1 MFYNFL
7 CQNREFK
14 DLIPNMV
21 KEVTSP
27 LFGSSCMLTYS
38 KIKEY
43 YRNNFKRDF
52 DDWSKFDEYN
62 KLIIRQIVT
71 R

>member
-7 CQNREFK
+7 CQNWEFK

-21 KEVTSP
+21 KEVTSH
-27 LFGSSCMLTYS
+27 LFGSLCMLTYL

-43 YRNNFKRDF
+43 YWNNFKTDF
-52 DDWSKFDEYN
+52 DDWSKFDEYD
-62 KLIIRQIVT
+62 KLIIWQIVT
-71 R
+71 K